1 MAVEPFSI
9 EQLRLIATID
19 DQRSFS
25 RAASVLGVSQPAVSQ
40 QVRGIEEVLKRR
52 LFRRGTAG
60 ITPTIDGEA
69 YLIYARAMLAIGEDA
84 KRHFDTP
91 NSAGEIRLGM
101 TEDFAR
107 TALPGVLAL
116 FYRDH
121 PQFKFIVTCAMSADL
136 FKGLAEEQHDIIVGY
151 RFEGA
156 RSGERLW
163 SEPLVWYGREG
174 TPTPVL
180 EPIALAV
187 LSAPSQA
194 REVILNTLRR
204 ERRHWRIAF
213 ESLSFGA
220 IEAVVQAGIGIGAFG
235 QHFGAPGL
243 VELGED
249 SGLPPLGTYDICLVQ
264 SQRTTDDSVNAFSRL
279 IREAALLMVERD
291 SGDALIAGNREG

>member
-9 EQLRLIATID
+9 EQLRVVVTID

-25 RAASVLGVSQPAVSQ
+25 RAANVLGVSQPAVSQ

-60 ITPTIDGEA
+60 ITPTTDGEA
-69 YLIYARAMLAIGEDA
+69 YLIYARAMLAIGDDA
-84 KRHFDTP
+84 ARHFDTP
-91 NSAGEIRLGM
+91 SSAGEIRLGL

-116 FYRDH
+116 FYRDY
-121 PQFKFIVTCAMSADL
+121 PQFKFAVTCAMSVDL
-136 FKGLAEEQHDIIVGY
+136 FRGIAEDQHDIIVGY
-151 RFEGA
+151 RFDGA

-174 TPTPVL
+174 TPTPVPD
-180 EPIALAV
+180 PIPLAL
-187 LSAPSQA
+187 LSAPSGA
-194 REVILNTLRR
+194 REVVLNTLRR
-204 ERRHWRIAF
+204 ERRHWRVAF

-220 IEAVVQAGIGIGAFG
+220 IEAVIQAGIGIGAFG

-249 SGLPPLGTYDICLVQ
+249 SGLPSLGGYDICLVQ
-264 SQRTTDDSVNAFSRL
+264 SERATTDSMNAFSRL
-279 IREAALLMVERD
+279 IREAALLIVERD
-291 SGDALIAGNREG
+291 SGDALIGDKRNL